1 MLLVDEFLKDI
12 SGWLGAQ
19 AFSHTIFPGCQWP
32 TEGVCSLVLVTNFYK
47 ASLLLPAYVLQ
58 TTYLHTYTS
67 ITIYRYKYWSINM
80 NLMTL
85 TTSNLDSPVLHYMI
99 WCLTLQTCPMNFQL
113 RISGAKLVLAT
124 YFHGE
129 KKHETWLILLIFVP
143 CDFEWGCWADS
154 RLCSPGNL
162 SWGEG
167 AWSVVVSGWK
177 IARVEALWKR
187 RHSPLVSYSLY
198 PMFFCFKEIR
208 VTWWFDIWFWVWLK
222 LAISPS
228 RKEKWNEIL
237 PIFTLQCYVEP
248 SGDLYWIKFV

>member
-1 MLLVDEFLKDI
+1 MAWCPSV
-12 SGWLGAQ
+12 
-19 AFSHTIFPGCQWP
+19 FPHNIPRMPVANTRRLCF
-32 TEGVCSLVLVTNFYK
+32 VLVTNFYK
-47 ASLLLPAYVLQ
+47 ASLLLPAYVLR

-67 ITIYRYKYWSINM
+67 ITIYNYMIKQYEFDDSYNFQLGLSCGTLY
-80 NLMTL
+80 NLMLNITNMSNEFS
-85 TTSNLDSPVLHYMI
+85 TSNLR
-99 WCLTLQTCPMNFQL
+99 CKTC
-113 RISGAKLVLAT
+113 ISNLLPRW
-124 YFHGE
+124 
-129 KKHETWLILLIFVP
+129 KKHETWFILLIFVP

-208 VTWWFDIWFWVWLK
+208 VTWWFDIWLWVWLK
-222 LAISPS
+222 LANSPS